1 MTKAAELAK
10 MGEVLTNSQ
19 IGGRRNIVI
28 NGAMQVGQRGTTTG
42 MGDSNK
48 YGACDRFVITSS
60 GTNGRLT
67 STQDTDAP
75 AGFTT
80 AYKLDCTTAVADAD
94 IASAALTRI
103 RYRIEGQDIQQL
115 QKGTSTAKKLTL
127 TYYAKANVAGVY
139 IIEAQDNGNNRIA
152 SVAHSITTSYQK
164 FTHTF
169 PADTTGTIANDT
181 NTGFTISWYLHVG
194 SDYKGGALSSTFITG
209 DVANKGVGQTGNVF
223 KTTDSTFFLT
233 GVQLELGEQAT
244 PFEYRSFG
252 EELTLCQR
260 YYYERMGA
268 GTALAVSGGEYQYVM
283 SGIAYNTTLGI
294 GGLSF
299 PNSMRTTPALGVSNV
314 AHFIKQTA
322 GRGDNVTAI
331 NLYDSA
337 IRATNHTAYIQFNS
351 STSTAGGAIMTS
363 QNASAR
369 LNFDAEL

>member
-28 NGAMQVGQRGTTTG
+28 NGAMQISQRGTTAG

-94 IASAALTRI
+94 IASGALTRI
-103 RYRIEGQDIQQL
+103 RYRIEGQDIQHL
-115 QKGTSTAKKLTL
+115 QSGTSTAKKITL

-139 IIEAQDNGNNRIA
+139 IVEAQDNGNNRVA

-169 PADTTGTIANDT
+169 PADTTGTIANDN
-181 NTGFTISWYLHVG
+181 NTGFTISWYLHAG
-194 SDYKGGALSSTFITG
+194 SDYKSGTLSSTFIAG
-209 DVANKGVGQTGNVF
+209 NSANKGVGQTGNVF

-233 GVQLELGEQAT
+233 GVQLEIGEQAT

-252 EELTLCQR
+252 EELALCHRYFSFLGGANASTLVGGYQP
-260 YYYERMGA
+260 GA
-268 GTALAVSGGEYQYVM
+268 SDDYTSYHGFPAEMRAAPTATVGGTWA
-283 SGIAYNTTLGI
+283 TLNCSQPKI
-294 GGLSF
+294 
-299 PNSMRTTPALGVSNV
+299 
-314 AHFIKQTA
+314 
-322 GRGDNVTAI
+322 
-331 NLYDSA
+331 
-337 IRATNHTAYIQFNS
+337 AYIQPQGCTLYATVAGSGSWYFHANS
-351 STSTAGGAIMTS
+351 TDDVIT
-363 QNASAR
+363 
-369 LNFDAEL
+369 FDSEL